1 MTPKTLKW
9 LLGASVALNLVLIAG
24 GIGAGVVLNK
34 HMHGLKRPPVVTM
47 AWGHGTSN
55 MAPEAKA
62 RIKAVIK
69 KAALE
74 GEPDMEKARALRQAA
89 GKVAASEPYDAA
101 RVIALSDQARYYED
115 MARGKIETALIED
128 MAQLSAKEREAVAS
142 FILRPSFRF
151 RKFLEKDGASP
162 PNGKPASASASA
174 PVN

>member
-9 LLGASVALNLVLIAG
+9 LLGVSVALNLFLIAG
-24 GIGAGVVLNK
+24 GIGAGVVLNQ
-34 HMHGLKRPPVVTM
+34 HMKRPPAAANWGGHPNETM
-47 AWGHGTSN
+47 T
-55 MAPEAKA
+55 PEAKA

-74 GEPDMEKARALRQAA
+74 GEPDMEKARTLRKDA
-89 GKVAASEPYDAA
+89 GKVAAAEPYDAA
-101 RVIALSDQARYYED
+101 RVIALSDQARSYED

-151 RKFLEKDGASP
+151 RKFLEKDGAP
-162 PNGKPASASASA
+162 QPNGKPAPASASA
-174 PVN
+174 K

>member
-9 LLGASVALNLVLIAG
+9 LFGVSVALNLFLIAG

-34 HMHGLKRPPVVTM
+34 HIHGLKRPPAVTT
-47 AWGHGTSN
+47 AWGHGTNN
-55 MAPEAKA
+55 MAPEARA

-74 GEPDMEKARALRQAA
+74 GEPDMEKARALREEA

-101 RVIALSDQARYYED
+101 RVIALSDQARSYEN

-128 MAQLSAKEREAVAS
+128 MAQLSAKEREALAS

-151 RKFLEKDGASP
+151 RKFLQKDGTP
-162 PNGKPASASASA
+162 PNVPPVPAPTAAKQ
-174 PVN
+174 P